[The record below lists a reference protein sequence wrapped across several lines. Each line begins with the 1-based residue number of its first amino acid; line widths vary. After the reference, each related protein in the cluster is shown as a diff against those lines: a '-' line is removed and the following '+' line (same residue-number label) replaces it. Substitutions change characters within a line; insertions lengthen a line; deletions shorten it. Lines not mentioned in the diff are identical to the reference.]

1 MNPSRAGRLARACFA
16 LLPLLAP
23 GRATAGGS
31 DSTRGREVYDQ
42 SCAVCHGAEGDGAG
56 EAAPRF
62 TTKPRD
68 FRTGVY
74 KFRSTASGSL
84 PTDDDLTRSIVH
96 GLQGTAMVPQ
106 TQLSPEEVQAVI
118 AYIKS
123 FSPKFGERPAP
134 KPLVLPSPVPRRD
147 ASLERGKN
155 VYAEAGCPECHGAS
169 GRGDGPAV
177 KSLSVPPANLTK
189 RPLKGGSTPHDILR
203 TIVTGLDGTPMPSY
217 HLMLDDAD
225 FWALAY
231 YVESLGGAP
240 RMTEDERLGW
250 EVEGRRPPGATD

>member
-1 MNPSRAGRLARACFA
+1 MRRAGSLARVCLA

-23 GRATAGGS
+23 SSAAGGGS
-31 DSTRGREVYDQ
+31 DLTQGREVYER
-42 SCAVCHGAEGDGAG
+42 SCAVCHGTDGDGAG
-56 EAAPRF
+56 EAAARF

-84 PTDDDLTRSIVH
+84 PTDDDLIHSIVH
-96 GLQGTAMVPQ
+96 GLRGTAMVPQ
-106 TQLSPEEVQAVI
+106 DHLSAEEVRAVV

-123 FSPKFGERPAP
+123 FCPKFAERPSP
-134 KPLVLPSPVPRRD
+134 KPLALPTEVARPD
-147 ASLERGKN
+147 ASIARGKKI
-155 VYAEAGCPECHGAS
+155 YGEAGCPECHGAE

-177 KSLSVPPANLTK
+177 KTLSVPPANLTL
-189 RPLKGGSTPHDILR
+189 RPLKRGSSARDVLR

-240 RMTEDERLGW
+240 RMTEEERLGW
-250 EVEGRRPPGATD
+250 EVEGRQPPKATD

>member
-1 MNPSRAGRLARACFA
+1 VRRAGQLARVCVA

-23 GRATAGGS
+23 GNAAGGGS
-31 DSTRGREVYDQ
+31 DLTQGREVYDR
-42 SCAVCHGAEGDGAG
+42 SCAVCHGADGDGAG
-56 EAAPRF
+56 EAAARF
-62 TTKPRD
+62 ATKPRD

-84 PTDDDLTRSIVH
+84 PTDDDLTRSIVS
-96 GLQGTAMVPQ
+96 GLRGTAMVPQ
-106 TQLSPEEVQAVI
+106 DHLSPEDVRAVV

-123 FSPKFGERPAP
+123 FSPKFAGNPAP
-134 KPLVLPSPVPRRD
+134 KPLALPVQVPRED
-147 ASLERGKN
+147 ASIERGKKMY
-155 VYAEAGCPECHGAS
+155 VEAGCDNCHGAE

-177 KSLSVPPANLTK
+177 ATLSVQPANLTL
-189 RPLKGGSTPHDILR
+189 RPFKAGSTPRDILR

-231 YVESLGGAP
+231 YVESLGGEP
-240 RMTEDERLGW
+240 RMTEDERVGW
-250 EVEGRRPPGATD
+250 EVEGRQPD